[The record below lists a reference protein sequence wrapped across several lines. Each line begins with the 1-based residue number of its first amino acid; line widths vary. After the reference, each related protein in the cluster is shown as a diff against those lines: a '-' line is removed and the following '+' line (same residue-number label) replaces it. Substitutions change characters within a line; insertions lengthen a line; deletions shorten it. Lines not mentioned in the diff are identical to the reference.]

1 MKNAAYR
8 TIIGEKVVT
17 LQQIRKEKNR
27 INMKQIIITALL
39 ALVAIAGQAQKK
51 EVVWDEPSAFMGTY
65 NSEFV
70 INQVELKQT
79 ETVLHILAN
88 YRPGSWI
95 RFAKESF
102 VQTPDGKKYAFTGG
116 AKTSEKES
124 DLTPDSLFWMPESGM
139 AHLALHFKPV
149 PLDTKELDFSEGD
162 FDGAF
167 RFFNI
172 CKSKTKKKVEIPADW
187 KNVKYAKDETLPVAK
202 INKGV
207 ATIKVKMLGYK
218 PGMDLDFFV
227 GTFIPL
233 GSKERFDKTFRFAN
247 DGTVKVEVP
256 LRLTR
261 EVTVGVRGL
270 AFGNIVIAP
279 GQETEIL
286 MKICSDNK
294 PFIAFK
300 GYMAKTNMDLVNAK
314 KANEAIDL
322 VGNDDKVFLKVKEC
336 KTKEERLQCLQD
348 IFDQR
353 VAAIRK
359 SKYTTA
365 AQDLLCM
372 MAESNYVKWTRQFA
386 FTYSCYYVDEDGR
399 VIWSQRDL
407 FENMEKNKDLL
418 PLSEEEEAYSWKYL
432 NEPTSPCS
440 QEFWDA
446 PLSIFDK
453 KAAEKNVYNNE
464 LRCIQ
469 SAMDPGQAN
478 LMDLY
483 LEVMK
488 HEDCKNVIL
497 EYQAEQKRIADELA
511 SQESVFYQ
519 KLDDVAPE
527 NILQTILDKY
537 KGKVV
542 LIDIWATW
550 CGPCRAGHQ
559 AMKPWKQELK
569 GKNVQ
574 FVYITS
580 PSSPLKTWQEMIKDI
595 DGHHYYLTKEQ
606 YNYILNKYES
616 EGIPTYAIYD
626 EDGNQTFKA
635 IGFSGLEPFKE
646 AIEKTLK

>member
-8 TIIGEKVVT
+8 TIIDEKVVT

-27 INMKQIIITALL
+27 TNMKQIIIAALL
-39 ALVAIAGQAQKK
+39 TLVAIAGQAQKK

-70 INQVELKQT
+70 INKVELKQT

-88 YRPGSWI
+88 YHPGSWI

-116 AKTSEKES
+116 AKTNEKES
-124 DLTPDSLFWMPESGM
+124 DLTPDSLFWMPESGI

-167 RFFNI
+167 RFWNI
-172 CKSKTKKKVEIPADW
+172 SDSKTKKKVEIPADW
-187 KNVKYAKDETLPVAK
+187 KNVQYAKDETLPVAK

-207 ATIKVKMLGYK
+207 ANIKVKMLGYK

-233 GSKERFDKTFRFAN
+233 GSKERFDKTFRFAD

-256 LRLTR
+256 LWLTR
-261 EVTVGVRGL
+261 EVTVGVSGL

-286 MKICSDNK
+286 MKVTSDNK
-294 PFIAFK
+294 PFVAFK

-314 KANEAIDL
+314 KANDAFEL
-322 VGNDDKVFLKVKEC
+322 LGDDEEVFLKVKEC

-353 VAAIRK
+353 VTNTK
-359 SKYTTA
+359 KTKFTTA
-365 AQDLLCM
+365 AKDLLCM
-372 MAESNYVKWTRQFA
+372 AAEMNYVKWTRNFA
-386 FTYSCYYVDEDGR
+386 YIFSQYRVDEDGR
-399 VIWSQRDL
+399 VFQSYLDMDESMQKSK
-407 FENMEKNKDLL
+407 ELL
-418 PLSEEEEAYSWKYL
+418 PLSDEEQAYSWKYL

-440 QEFWDA
+440 QSFWNA
-446 PLSIFDK
+446 PLSVFDK
-453 KAAEKNVYNNE
+453 DAIVKNSYNNE
-464 LRCIQ
+464 LNCVQ
-469 SAMDPGQAN
+469 SVMQSENADMAN
-478 LMDLY
+478 TLLKT
-483 LEVMK
+483 MK
-488 HEDCKNVIL
+488 NEDCKNVIR

-527 NILQTILDKY
+527 NILQTILDRY

-550 CGPCRAGHQ
+550 CGPCKAGHQ
-559 AMKPWKQELK
+559 VMAPWKKELK
-569 GKNVQ
+569 GKNIQ
-574 FVYITS
+574 FIYITS
-580 PSSPLKTWQEMIKDI
+580 PTSPLKTWQEMIKDI
-595 DGHHYYLTKEQ
+595 DGHHFYLTKEQ
-606 YNYILNKYES
+606 YNYILDKYES
-616 EGIPTYAIYD
+616 TGIPTYAIYD
-626 EDGNQTFKA
+626 ENGNQTFKT
-635 IGFSGLEPFKE
+635 IGFSGLDIFKE
-646 AIEKTLK
+646 AVEKVLK

>member
-1 MKNAAYR
+1 
-8 TIIGEKVVT
+8 
-17 LQQIRKEKNR
+17 
-27 INMKQIIITALL
+27 MKQIIIAALL
-39 ALVAIAGQAQKK
+39 SFMAIAGQAQKK
-51 EVVWDEPSAFMGTY
+51 EVVWEKPSTFMGAY

-70 INQVELKQT
+70 INKVELKQT

-102 VQTPDGKKYAFTGG
+102 LQTPDGKKYAFTGG
-116 AKTSEKES
+116 AKTNEKES

-139 AHLALHFKPV
+139 ANLALHFKPV

-167 RFFNI
+167 RFWNI
-172 CKSKTKKKVEIPADW
+172 CDSKTKKKLEIPADW
-187 KNVKYAKDETLPVAK
+187 QNVQYAKDETLPVAK

-218 PGMDLDFFV
+218 PGMDMDFFV
-227 GTFIPL
+227 GTFVPL

-256 LRLTR
+256 LWLTR
-261 EVTVGVRGL
+261 EVTVGVSGL

-286 MKICSDNK
+286 MKITSDNK
-294 PFIAFK
+294 PFVAFK

-314 KANEAIDL
+314 KANDAFELLGVDEE
-322 VGNDDKVFLKVKEC
+322 VFLKVKEC

-353 VAAIRK
+353 VTNTK
-359 SKYTTA
+359 KTKFTTA
-365 AQDLLCM
+365 AKDLLCM
-372 MAESNYVKWTRQFA
+372 AAEMNYVRWTRNFA
-386 FTYSCYYVDEDGR
+386 YIFSQYRVGEDGR
-399 VIWSQRDL
+399 VFQSYLDMDESMQKSK
-407 FENMEKNKDLL
+407 ELL
-418 PLSEEEEAYSWKYL
+418 PLSDEEQAYSWKYL

-440 QEFWDA
+440 QSFWNA
-446 PLSIFDK
+446 PLSVFDK
-453 KAAEKNVYNNE
+453 DAIVKNSYNNE
-464 LRCIQ
+464 LNCIQ
-469 SAMDPGQAN
+469 SVMQSENADMAN
-478 LMDLY
+478 TFFKT
-483 LEVMK
+483 MK
-488 HEDCKNVIL
+488 HEDCKNVIR

-511 SQESVFYQ
+511 SQGGVFYQ
-519 KLDDVAPE
+519 KFDDVAPE
-527 NILQTILDKY
+527 NILQTILDRY

-550 CGPCRAGHQ
+550 CGPCRQGH
-559 AMKPWKQELK
+559 ATMKPWKQELK
-569 GKNVQ
+569 GKNIQ

-595 DGHHYYLTKEQ
+595 NGHHYYLTKEQ
-606 YNYILNKYES
+606 YNYILNHYES

-626 EDGNQTFKA
+626 AQGNQTFKT
-635 IGFSGLEPFKE
+635 IGFSGLDIFKE
-646 AIEKTLK
+646 AVDKALK